1 MAHGGFL
8 RQHCGDPEYASH
20 IIHDYRQADLD
31 PQTRAIL
38 DYAVKLTLTPAGMAE
53 ADIEHLRS
61 VGLTDE
67 QVLSTAAITCVFNFM
82 NRLADG
88 LGVEIPEG
96 REAIMGQWLSDAAK
110 QAQDWLLTPDAATMA
125 SAAD

>member
-8 RQHCGDPEYASH
+8 RQHSDDPEYSSH
-20 IIHDYRQADLD
+20 IIHDYTQADLD

-38 DYAVKLTLTPAGMAE
+38 DYAVKLTLTPALMRE
-53 ADIEHLRS
+53 SDIDGLRAT
-61 VGLTDE
+61 GLTDQ
-67 QVLSTAAITCVFNFM
+67 QVLSTVAITCVFNFM

-110 QAQDWLLTPDAATMA
+110 QAQDWPLSSQPA
-125 SAAD
+125 SVS

>member
-1 MAHGGFL
+1 M
-8 RQHCGDPEYASH
+8 
-20 IIHDYRQADLD
+20 D

-38 DYAVKLTLTPAGMAE
+38 DYAVKLTLTPAAMAE
-53 ADIEHLRS
+53 SDVVGLRS

-67 QVLSTAAITCVFNFM
+67 QILSTVAITSMFNFM

-96 REAIMGQWLSDAAK
+96 REAIMAQWLSDEAK
-110 QAQDWLLTPDAATMA
+110 QSQDWLLTGEAVPVP
-125 SAAD
+125 

>member
-1 MAHGGFL
+1 M
-8 RQHCGDPEYASH
+8 QES
-20 IIHDYRQADLD
+20 
-31 PQTRAIL
+31 
-38 DYAVKLTLTPAGMAE
+38 
-53 ADIEHLRS
+53 DIDFLRS

-67 QVLSTAAITCVFNFM
+67 QILSTVAITCVFNFM

-110 QAQDWLLTPDAATMA
+110 KAQDWLLSSQPAAV
-125 SAAD
+125 S

>member
-8 RQHCGDPEYASH
+8 RQHSGDPEYASH
-20 IIHDYRQADLD
+20 VIHDYRQADLD

-38 DYAVKLTLTPAGMAE
+38 DYAVKLTLTPALMEE
-53 ADIEHLRS
+53 ADIEALRS

-67 QVLSTAAITCVFNFM
+67 QALSTVAITCVFNFM

-110 QAQDWLLTPDAATMA
+110 QAQDWLLTPEPA
-125 SAAD
+125 SVS